1 MAKKTYFFDEDVK
14 EKMKLF
20 DLKGKNIF
28 HRDFDLIMDFSPY
41 ISQIVWGKT
50 MKLHDFM
57 LAYVAGGQSK
67 IEFNM
72 REFDLHKGSMFFL
85 NKNSTIRTL
94 EATTDYSPIS
104 LSFDAP
110 ELFVGT
116 SLLKRDM
123 VCIESLNEEL
133 QLAVMGIFS
142 SIPKVVATDNPLL
155 NPSVKGLITSLL
167 GIVEDTVKD
176 NNLTITGKNYNAA
189 KILTD
194 NFFYELNKQDSP
206 VRNLQHYAE
215 AVGKSVDYLTR
226 VVKKETGFSPMHWI
240 NQRTIRLAQVMLC
253 DKTQNFSINHIAN
266 FLNFATAEH
275 FSKLFKTIA
284 GMSPTE
290 YRIGNI

>member
-1 MAKKTYFFDEDVK
+1 
-14 EKMKLF
+14 
-20 DLKGKNIF
+20 
-28 HRDFDLIMDFSPY
+28 
-41 ISQIVWGKT
+41 
-50 MKLHDFM
+50 
-57 LAYVAGGQSK
+57 
-67 IEFNM
+67 
-72 REFDLHKGSMFFL
+72 
-85 NKNSTIRTL
+85 
-94 EATTDYSPIS
+94 
-104 LSFDAP
+104 
-110 ELFVGT
+110 
-116 SLLKRDM
+116 M